1 MRMRFSRNIA
11 HNPVGH
17 DPFLSTRSA
26 SRAEG
31 SPGAAHGP
39 KQEGSAGPGDLPP
52 SAGASPLLVSPGA
65 AAAPDQAPAEGTL
78 SSRGGRRALAG
89 FFVSGVLLAFLGAIL
104 PAWRHHISSEYGI
117 VGLYFVGLI
126 VGLLASVWAAPRLL
140 ERKGIGWTLA
150 FACGIAGAGFLY
162 LAFVSP
168 PVSPWWRIAGMA
180 VIGWSAGLLHTAM
193 FQAISPM
200 YRHDPAATVNM
211 AGILFGLG
219 CLTVTLL
226 ISGAFYAYSAPVIQ
240 VWIAVI
246 PALFGWVYV
255 RTPFASRPAPRPTS
269 GHAIFSE
276 LQTPAAVLLA
286 LLLFFQL
293 GNEWALAGWLTLFL
307 TQRLGISPVTALL
320 MLALYWF
327 ALLVGR
333 VVAQWVLPRVRHGRL
348 LLTSVTAS
356 LLGCVILIVT
366 NNRFGAVS
374 GILLLAAAFAPIYPL
389 VVEKIGRRFPYY
401 HPGFYNGIFSLAL
414 AGGLLAPSMLGYFA
428 SEWDVR
434 VVMGFP
440 LAGSAIVFV
449 LLLLIWLESRLS
461 SAARDT
467 IVP

>member
-1 MRMRFSRNIA
+1 MRMRFSRRVARDPEPPGPEAPGVIA
-11 HNPVGH
+11 PVP
-17 DPFLSTRSA
+17 DPSA
-26 SRAEG
+26 AEP
-31 SPGAAHGP
+31 SAENAAWP
-39 KQEGSAGPGDLPP
+39 DLPP
-52 SAGASPLLVSPGA
+52 PEGALG
-65 AAAPDQAPAEGTL
+65 
-78 SSRGGRRALAG
+78 SRGARRALAG
-89 FFVSGVLLAFLGAIL
+89 FFISGVLLGFLGAIL

-117 VGLYFVGLI
+117 VGLYFVGVI

-150 FACGIAGAGFLY
+150 FACGIAGSGFLY

-193 FQAISPM
+193 FQAVSPM

-240 VWIAVI
+240 VWIAMI

-255 RTPFASRPAPRPTS
+255 RTPFAPRPAPRPPS
-269 GHAIFSE
+269 VRAILSE
-276 LQTPAAVLLA
+276 LRTPAAVLLA

-307 TQRLGISPVTALL
+307 TQRLGVSPVTALL

-348 LLTSVTAS
+348 LMASVTAS
-356 LLGCVILIVT
+356 ILGCVILIVT

-389 VVEKIGRRFPYY
+389 VIEKIGRRFPYY
-401 HPGFYNGIFSLAL
+401 HPGFYNGIFSLAM

-434 VVMGFP
+434 VVMGIP
-440 LAGSAIVFV
+440 LAGSAVVFV
-449 LLLLIWLESRLS
+449 LLCLIWLESRLS

-467 IVP
+467 AAP